1 MGAPPRGWTR
11 VLAGLLPGT
20 IHPTCLSSRGA
31 IHYSGP
37 VSVPRS
43 GPCMATSA
51 AALGGCPIQQS
62 GKGERHVDWEML
74 SSGRAWP
81 GMQSL
86 KGAVGEKRWLWWL
99 RGVLTLLTCPYL
111 QHPRGDRQIVIPKTS
126 KTRHMNRAR
135 PRTPALRRRSP
146 DDEGSRAQGS

>member
-1 MGAPPRGWTR
+1 
-11 VLAGLLPGT
+11 
-20 IHPTCLSSRGA
+20 
-31 IHYSGP
+31 
-37 VSVPRS
+37 
-43 GPCMATSA
+43 MATSA